1 MAKKKGQT
9 KIIEKTTVKS
19 FVNNPKP
26 KKKRTNNPEKGSKID
41 KALIENFVALQKVL
55 TNLSI
60 KLDNVANQ
68 TSRLLDIFEK
78 SAEALSNR
86 EFGAEVQ
93 ETGRILEGLRNLSEQ
108 NKVIA
113 RGLTAMHE
121 QKPITTPQQEYQE
134 TIMPTTPTQK
144 KSMELE
150 DYEKTISSKL
160 KRLQPVS

>member
-1 MAKKKGQT
+1 MAKKRGQT

-19 FVNNPKP
+19 FVNTNKKP
-26 KKKRTNNPEKGSKID
+26 RQHVEKTSKLD
-41 KALIENFVALQKVL
+41 KTLIENFVALQKVL

-60 KLDNVANQ
+60 KLDNLANQ

-86 EFGAEVQ
+86 EFNSEVQ
-93 ETGRILEGLRNLSEQ
+93 ETGKILEGLRNLSEQ

-113 RGLTAMHE
+113 RGLTSMHE
-121 QKPITTPQQEYQE
+121 QKPVERAPAQEYQE
-134 TIMPTTPTQK
+134 TMPITTQR

-160 KRLQPVS
+160 KKLQPMS